1 MTDLASPTRA
11 HADPASVP
19 VTVISDQS
27 GLPDLVSSLDG
38 AVRTAIDT
46 ETLMVPN
53 GIGALRVVSIAT
65 RHPRG
70 HERAFVVDCRDLDP
84 ALLGPVLDGR
94 TADAWNADF
103 DARVLDRAVFVPTGL
118 ARPPASNIGWW
129 DAQLAD
135 ALLHQGRSGFT
146 WYHGLAWATEHYLG
160 VTAEGKG
167 TTQLSFTAH
176 DDLTADQIG
185 YAAADAVETLW
196 VGDVLRELV
205 SERGLERVTELEM
218 GARPFLDHMER
229 VGLPMDWSG
238 WEAGLARLETDRV
251 STLTRLAGLTGGGQG
266 TLFDDSVEP
275 SWNPASEVQAKEA
288 FNRHETER
296 VRAWA
301 EARTGQPRLLA
312 DTDSLRHDVLVELG
326 GPLADTLIEYRDI
339 TKVLSTYGEN
349 LAEHLHDDGRFH
361 AQYLQVVG
369 TNTGRLASRNPN
381 AQNLSPR
388 LEPHIHPADP
398 DRVFVHAD
406 LSQAELR
413 MLAQVS
419 NDGAL
424 RQAFREGADIHVST
438 AGRMFRADMDE
449 IARTDPD
456 RLRSLRAQA
465 KNINFGIA
473 YGQGARALGR
483 SLTLSGVATTEDE
496 ARALLDA
503 YLAAYP
509 GVAAWARGRD
519 AEIDVL
525 ASDPGPIDWPS
536 TLELHRRYGPTNQA
550 RWAYRDRQR
559 RWPSIE
565 ELATELGDVGTD
577 PDSLAGLAKIVT
589 TGAAV
594 VLHTDGSPLT
604 IESRTPAGRC
614 QQFTF
619 HLDRILLLAAL
630 TAARS
635 VKPGPTA
642 ARASFDTAPRVSL
655 SAGPEPLPEP
665 ALSRLFEDR
674 VLRRAWI
681 DHVGQSM
688 GPDALHHLLDGA
700 LKARVA
706 MLGPAWRNAPIQG
719 GVADVMLDGYHR
731 LVIALADIEGADPV
745 QTVHDSVVVECHR
758 ADADR
763 VAELVKSC
771 LEDAMVAGCPDV
783 VARADTDIRTTLSD
797 DDIVRQL

>member
-1 MTDLASPTRA
+1 MTDLAAARA
-11 HADPASVP
+11 YADPASVP
-19 VTVISDQS
+19 VTMVSDASQ
-27 GLPDLVSSLDG
+27 LPDLNAALDS

-53 GIGALRVVSIAT
+53 GIGALRVVSVAT
-65 RHPRG
+65 RDPHG
-70 HERAFVVDCRDLDP
+70 EERAFVVDARDLDP
-84 ALLGPVLDGR
+84 ALLAPVLDGR
-94 TADAWNADF
+94 SADAWNADF
-103 DARVLDRAVFVPTGL
+103 DARVLDSAVFTASGW
-118 ARPPASNIGWW
+118 ARPPSSNIAWW

-160 VTAEGKG
+160 ITAEGKG

-176 DDLTADQIG
+176 DDLTADQIA

-196 VGDVLRELV
+196 VGDALRDEV
-205 SERGLERVTELEM
+205 ARRGLQQVVGLEM

-229 VGLPMDWSG
+229 VGLPVDWPG
-238 WEAGLARLETDRV
+238 WEADLVQLDTDRV
-251 STLTRLAGLTGGGQG
+251 STLTRLAELTGGGQG

-288 FNRHETER
+288 FNRHDTDR
-296 VRAWA
+296 VQAWA
-301 EARTGQPRLLA
+301 EARTGEARLLT

-326 GPLADTLIEYRDI
+326 GPLAETLIQYRDI

-388 LEPHIHPADP
+388 LEPHIRPPTP

-438 AGRMFRADMDE
+438 ASRMFRTDMDE
-449 IARTDPD
+449 VATADPG
-456 RLRSLRAQA
+456 RHRSLRAQA
-465 KNINFGIA
+465 KSINFGIA

-483 SLTLSGVATTEDE
+483 SLTLSGVPTTEDE

-525 ASDPGPIDWPS
+525 ASDPGPIDWPA

-550 RWAYRDRQR
+550 RWAFRDREK
-559 RWPSIE
+559 RWPTID
-565 ELATELGDVGTD
+565 ELAVEMGDVGTD
-577 PDSLAGLAKIVT
+577 PHSLAALAGVVAM
-589 TGAAV
+589 GAAV
-594 VLHTDGSPLT
+594 VLRPDGSALT

-630 TAARS
+630 TAVRS
-635 VKPGPTA
+635 VKPGPAA
-642 ARASFDTAPRVSL
+642 ARASFETAQRISL
-655 SAGPEPLPEP
+655 SGGSEPLAEA
-665 ALSRLFEDR
+665 ALNRVFEDR
-674 VLRRAWI
+674 ALRRAWI
-681 DHVGQSM
+681 DHIGQAM
-688 GPDALHHLLDGA
+688 GADALHHLLDGA

-719 GVADVMLDGYHR
+719 GVADVMLDGYGR
-731 LVIALADIEGADPV
+731 MTEALAPLDGVDPV
-745 QTVHDSVVVECHR
+745 QTVHDSVVVECPR
-758 ADADR
+758 GDADR
-763 VAELVKSC
+763 VAALVKQA
-771 LEDAMVAGCPDV
+771 LEDAMVAACPDV

-797 DDIVRQL
+797 DDIVREL